1 MPFSVEENYFSD
13 AETVTKEI
21 ADAGLYQVELE
32 SEPLNSPSHWHDF
45 GASLYVTE
53 GVLTLT
59 DDTTGTTYTC
69 DKGSKISA
77 PARTLHTEVTD
88 GYKFILG
95 LEVDPATIEE
105 PINRSP
111 EDL

>member
-1 MPFSVEENYFSD
+1 MPFVVEENYFSD
-13 AETVTKEI
+13 IDAVAKEI
-21 ADAGLYQVELE
+21 ADAGLFQVELE
-32 SEPLNSPSHWHDF
+32 SEVLKSPSHWHDF
-45 GASLYVTE
+45 GACLYVTE
-53 GVLTLT
+53 GVLKLT
-59 DDTTGTTYTC
+59 DDTTGITYTC
-69 DKGSKISA
+69 GKGAKISA